1 MPLFVCINFSGSN
14 LLLAVQ
20 ISVLWSVGPVGTVCL
35 ILRLVGGL
43 KVGNWIELV
52 REKWGKSF
60 LFVLELYK

>member
-1 MPLFVCINFSGSN
+1 MPIFVCIIFSGSN

-20 ISVLWSVGPVGTVCL
+20 ITVPWSVGPVGTVCL

-52 REKWGKSF
+52 REK
-60 LFVLELYK
+60 